1 MYSTGARPR
10 PLSASYQH
18 RPSFSLPPGAGLE
31 ALFATATTAEG
42 EEGNL
47 ATAATTRRTNLDL
60 DQDVRGERERVG
72 GRKREW
78 EGERDYDRNGLC
90 RRCSLMLR

>member
-1 MYSTGARPR
+1 MYSTGARLR

-18 RPSFSLPPGAGLE
+18 RPSFSLQPGAGLE

-47 ATAATTRRTNLDL
+47 ATAATTRGANLDL
-60 DQDVRGERERVG
+60 DQDVRRERERES
-72 GRKREW
+72 GRERE
-78 EGERDYDRNGLC
+78 RL
-90 RRCSLMLR
+90 

>member
-10 PLSASYQH
+10 PLSAGYQH

-47 ATAATTRRTNLDL
+47 ATAATTRGTNLDL
-60 DQDVRGERERVG
+60 DQDVRREREC
-72 GRKREW
+72 GR

-90 RRCSLMLR
+90 RRCSLTLR